1 MATIDQR
8 VGKLSFTINDSN
20 AVTSLT
26 VAVFYKILR
35 DEWVGGEIEHPDH
48 PGFSASR
55 EVEESLTVWDEL
67 SVAEKQAA
75 QTLFTKLK
83 AVAEAI
89 E

>member
-8 VGKLSFTINDSN
+8 VGKLSFTINDFN
-20 AVTSLT
+20 AATSLT
-26 VAVFYKILR
+26 VAVFYKRLR

-55 EVEESLTVWDEL
+55 EIEESLTVWDEL
-67 SVAEKQAA
+67 SAAEQKAA

-83 AVAEAI
+83 ALVEAV

>member
-48 PGFSASR
+48 SGFSASK